1 LRPVKDSRLLNT
13 GRKQQL
19 IMTVMISKLSE
30 KKSEPFVAIQKTTMQ
45 EFAQYT
51 TLFAPVL
58 FFFSGIALVMIL
70 NKFIGNSSSN
80 KKAK

>member
-1 LRPVKDSRLLNT
+1 MP
-13 GRKQQL
+13 
-19 IMTVMISKLSE
+19 
-30 KKSEPFVAIQKTTMQ
+30 